1 MRRGLHAIRIYL
13 GSDARPP
20 LLMICGCPVE
30 WVRAQLRR
38 LSATSIIVL
47 MMLATLGLR
56 CGFCATII
64 LRESGS
70 NAEQIYSCLELST

>member
-1 MRRGLHAIRIYL
+1 MDRKLGLQRGVHAIRIYL

-38 LSATSIIVL
+38 LSATI
-47 MMLATLGLR
+47 
-56 CGFCATII
+56 
-64 LRESGS
+64 ES
-70 NAEQIYSCLELST
+70 